1 MVGVKGQNVC
11 GCQSWALL
19 MMERIAVFK
28 NPGCFC
34 SVLPRDNL
42 IIMAASKWGGVIIS
56 VVTIAVK
63 GSPDMQA
70 IKKIKSSHI
79 LIFNLRF
86 QICRK
91 GLALNPWVWL
101 LAWGA

>member
-1 MVGVKGQNVC
+1 MVGVKGQNVR

-42 IIMAASKWGGVIIS
+42 IIMAASKWGGGYHFS
-56 VVTIAVK
+56 CDNCCERVT
-63 GSPDMQA
+63 
-70 IKKIKSSHI
+70 
-79 LIFNLRF
+79 
-86 QICRK
+86 
-91 GLALNPWVWL
+91 
-101 LAWGA
+101 